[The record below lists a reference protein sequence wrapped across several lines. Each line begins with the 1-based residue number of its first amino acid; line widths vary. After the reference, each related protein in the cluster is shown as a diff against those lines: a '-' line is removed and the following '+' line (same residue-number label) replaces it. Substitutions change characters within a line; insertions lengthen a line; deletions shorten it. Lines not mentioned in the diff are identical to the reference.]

1 MLIATAVSTSIRD
14 ASDFVDLCAL
24 YGYYAE
30 EHVVQTGDGYLLCL
44 HRLAWRRGEEDQ
56 KVNSGPKSIRKNIV
70 YLHHG
75 LLEFGLESAGKM
87 ELEGVDCYRKWMVVK
102 KYGSRVR

>member
-1 MLIATAVSTSIRD
+1 MQRDVYLTATDFVNSIRN

-30 EHVVQTGDGYLLCL
+30 EHVVQTTDGYLLGI
-44 HRLAWRRGEEDQ
+44 HRLGWRKSENGLR
-56 KVNSGPKSIRKNIV
+56 VNSGPGSLKKSVV

-75 LLEFGLESAGKM
+75 A
-87 ELEGVDCYRKWMVVK
+87 Y
-102 KYGSRVR
+102 SRSWQSDEADVSERSPHEQ

>member
-1 MLIATAVSTSIRD
+1 MWALNLTAVDVVNNIRN

-30 EHVVQTGDGYLLCL
+30 EHVVQTTDGYLLGI
-44 HRLAWRRGEEDQ
+44 HRLGWKKSEEG
-56 KVNSGPKSIRKNIV
+56 KRVNSGPNSLRKNVV

-75 LLEFGLESAGKM
+75 AHLTPCW
-87 ELEGVDCYRKWMVVK
+87 VDKADFEKV
-102 KYGSRVR
+102 S